1 MKTCPPCHGE
11 CNQGRSCP
19 AEFHPAYESWA
30 NWVFAMQ
37 SGIEATKLVFAKS
50 VSGKTFR
57 AGWDAARR
65 PPPDEWKK
73 QNNDQA

>member
-1 MKTCPPCHGE
+1 
-11 CNQGRSCP
+11 
-19 AEFHPAYESWA
+19 
-30 NWVFAMQ
+30 MQ